1 LNNTQ
6 NIEIPDYLKNS
17 STYLVVATDL
27 TGNITYYNQ
36 AYFILYKNIIKND
49 FKANIMASIHPDD
62 TDIIIKA
69 VEKCLQNKFESTI
82 LQIRKPLANTN
93 RYSWTHWEFS
103 AILNKENEPEGI
115 MCMGIDLTENF
126 EMFENIKEF
135 SERVETIIQ
144 NLTDGFFV
152 LDKDWRFK
160 SSNAISE
167 KYLGKSKF
175 ELVEGSFWDIEPEIE
190 NSNLGRELK
199 RSMETKTSFQFT
211 DYFSRVNQ
219 WLRVT
224 IYYSE
229 KGIAVFLRDITTE
242 HTIEEKL
249 IVSEMRLNALVDSS
263 TSINVLISPDKKI
276 MHFNKIADKIALTF
290 FGKKLEEGESFEQY
304 VPEILKDKFEYS
316 IAESLIGNEVS
327 KEEFLQIN
335 NTPGIWHKVSYKPV
349 YNRKEIIGIS
359 FNAENIHQSKIIEL
373 ENNYLNKILTALYNS
388 SRYSKLMIS
397 KDYNVIF
404 FNRVASAFV
413 KREFGVNME
422 RNGNVFNYINDEIRP
437 DFKLF
442 IDQALNGRICET
454 EYLANFPKSGKAWIR
469 LEIYPV
475 YDENKEVIGVSY
487 NAIDISSRKLDRLTI
502 EDQSKR
508 LKEIAF
514 TQSHIIRK
522 PVANMIGLINLFESE
537 NLTEENKFILSKLQE
552 SLSELDHVIY
562 DLVGKSV
569 SNNQEKPL

>member
-1 LNNTQ
+1 MNNTQ

-69 VEKCLQNKFESTI
+69 VEKCLQNEFESTI

-135 SERVETIIQ
+135 SERVETNIQ

-211 DYFSRVNQ
+211 DYFSKVNQ

-413 KREFGVNME
+413 KREFGVYME

>member
-69 VEKCLQNKFESTI
+69 VEKCLQNEFESTI

-135 SERVETIIQ
+135 SERVETNIQ

-211 DYFSRVNQ
+211 DYFSKVNQ

-316 IAESLIGNEVS
+316 IAESLIGKEVS

-413 KREFGVNME
+413 KREFGVYME

>member
-1 LNNTQ
+1 
-6 NIEIPDYLKNS
+6 
-17 STYLVVATDL
+17 
-27 TGNITYYNQ
+27 
-36 AYFILYKNIIKND
+36 
-49 FKANIMASIHPDD
+49 MASIHPDD

-69 VEKCLQNKFESTI
+69 VEKCLQNEFESTI

-135 SERVETIIQ
+135 SERVETNIQ

-211 DYFSRVNQ
+211 DYFSKVNQ

-413 KREFGVNME
+413 KREFGVYME

>member
-1 LNNTQ
+1 MNNTQ

-69 VEKCLQNKFESTI
+69 VEKCLQNEFESTI

-167 KYLGKSKF
+167 KYWGKSKF

-211 DYFSRVNQ
+211 DYFSKVNQ

-413 KREFGVNME
+413 KREFGVYME

>member
-1 LNNTQ
+1 MNNTQ

-69 VEKCLQNKFESTI
+69 VEKCLQNEFESTI

-135 SERVETIIQ
+135 SERVETNIQ

-211 DYFSRVNQ
+211 DYFSKVNQ

>member
-1 LNNTQ
+1 MNNTQ

-82 LQIRKPLANTN
+82 LQIRKPLANSN

-160 SSNAISE
+160 SSNATSE

-316 IAESLIGNEVS
+316 IAESLIGKEVS

-335 NTPGIWHKVSYKPV
+335 NTSGIWHKVSYKPV